1 MAVVLDMEHRKNLF
15 AALATVLLLIT
26 APYNMAHASQ
36 MQETKVRLQSDLQKH
51 IYRSLVDG
59 AFHTL
64 DSQTGEVKALYPRVS
79 HPMILTMGKY
89 YVMCAD
95 FRDEHGNDVDIDFYM
110 IRKARGFQVFRAE
123 VNNHELLESMM
134 KSGKAK
140 VFE

>member
-1 MAVVLDMEHRKNLF
+1 MEHKKNISL
-15 AALATVLLLIT
+15 ALAAAFLLLT
-26 APYNMAHASQ
+26 AQFNTVHASQ

-64 DSQTGEVKALYPRVS
+64 DSQTGEVKALYPLVS

-95 FRDEHGNDVDIDFYM
+95 FRDADGTPVDIDFYM
-110 IRKARGFQVFRAE
+110 IKKPKGFQVFRAE

-134 KSGKAK
+134 RSGKAK
-140 VFE
+140 MFE